1 MGFEGIKERDKYKD
15 RERKSDIDNDAND
28 NDYLQ
33 DWNETIVKK
42 VDDKNDDIKKI
53 NEYLFHIARIID
65 YPNLNISEYLIKIDE
80 IGKELISKIKYS
92 KSMRPTQI
100 IEKFNDFFFEEK
112 GFKPNISDY
121 YNPVNNYLNIVLE
134 KRTGIPI
141 TLSLLYIHII
151 SYLNFKLYPVNF
163 PSHFLIKYI
172 LDENANDFIVIDP
185 FNRGRII
192 DDYVLQDLL
201 KNAYPGLDISVSKNL
216 LDIAK
221 PAQILT
227 RILNN
232 LKNGYSE
239 VDDLDKIMKI
249 NEMILSLDNLNPE
262 GIRDRGIILYRRKEY
277 HKALENLYKYIDL
290 NPEASDID
298 TVLELVKQIRNTLS
312 R

>member
-15 RERKSDIDNDAND
+15 RERKSDIDNDTND
-28 NDYLQ
+28 KDYLQ

-80 IGKELISKIKYS
+80 IGKELSSKIKYS

-112 GFKPNISDY
+112 GFKPNINDY

-192 DDYVLQDLL
+192 DDYILQDLL

-221 PAQILT
+221 PTQILT

-262 GIRDRGIILYRRKEY
+262 GIRDRGIILYRKKEY

-298 TVLELVKQIRNTLS
+298 TILELVKQIRNTLS